1 MCTYYYDLNSY
12 NSGMFLYIFRVLRD
26 LFKTLHWKR
35 CSININGI
43 HLSLAI
49 CRRHRHH
56 GRDAVGPTAD
66 AEGLF
71 CIGLRN
77 LKRKY

>member
-1 MCTYYYDLNSY
+1 MSIPLHRRLRQGDV
-12 NSGMFLYIFRVLRD
+12 IFTK
-26 LFKTLHWKR
+26 LFTNAMEDKYEWR
-35 CSININGI
+35 I

-49 CRRHRHH
+49 CRRHRYH

-66 AEGLF
+66 AEVLF